1 MQVVK
6 LDKTMVKAFI
16 AFREQSNKEHS
27 MIKKLTESE
36 AGSLIN
42 TFDLA
47 DDGTAFVLQDKGSII
62 GQLFVENA
70 NDNSNSLRMLL
81 ISVLAEYYRTSAAK
95 TLLDKAFSE
104 AKKNNQ
110 STVELIV
117 RKDNLR
123 AIAFYEKNSFKNE
136 GDFTK
141 KTLFFVKKV

>member
-1 MQVVK
+1 
-6 LDKTMVKAFI
+6 
-16 AFREQSNKEHS
+16 

>member
-16 AFREQSNKEHS
+16 AFREQSNKEHT